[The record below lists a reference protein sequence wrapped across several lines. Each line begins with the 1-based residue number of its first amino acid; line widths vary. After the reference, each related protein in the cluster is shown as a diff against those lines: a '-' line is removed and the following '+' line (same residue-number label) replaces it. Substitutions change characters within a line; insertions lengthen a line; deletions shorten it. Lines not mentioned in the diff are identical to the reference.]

1 MGFLNSSLGYH
12 QLEIFE
18 GEEEKQNEPT
28 EHSDEKGQRVAVF
41 WVPGLGTKAC
51 PLTFKPSVQYIERKA
66 LAEPGMMGC

>member
-1 MGFLNSSLGYH
+1 MGFLNSSLGYYK
-12 QLEIFE
+12 LEIFE
-18 GEEEKQNEPT
+18 GEEEKQN
-28 EHSDEKGQRVAVF
+28 VAVF